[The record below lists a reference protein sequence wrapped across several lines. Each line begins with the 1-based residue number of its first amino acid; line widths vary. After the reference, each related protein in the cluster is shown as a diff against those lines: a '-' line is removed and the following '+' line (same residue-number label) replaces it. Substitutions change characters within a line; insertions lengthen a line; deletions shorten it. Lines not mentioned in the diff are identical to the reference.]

1 MEMTKRPPFAS
12 LRQRRAGH
20 RPAIGEII
28 LARGAGRGRRGSS
41 SSYGACEGA
50 QFVLLSQSMD
60 EEARS
65 TLSELGQCLESLY
78 GPRLI
83 GMVLF
88 GSRARG
94 DHTPDSDVDLLVVL
108 EGPVSPGE
116 EIARTA
122 GAVSSLSLRSGLVIS
137 CTFMDE
143 DRYLHRAGPLL
154 RNVRRE
160 GISL

>member
-1 MEMTKRPPFAS
+1 M
-12 LRQRRAGH
+12 
-20 RPAIGEII
+20 
-28 LARGAGRGRRGSS
+28 
-41 SSYGACEGA
+41 
-50 QFVLLSQSMD
+50 LLSQSMD